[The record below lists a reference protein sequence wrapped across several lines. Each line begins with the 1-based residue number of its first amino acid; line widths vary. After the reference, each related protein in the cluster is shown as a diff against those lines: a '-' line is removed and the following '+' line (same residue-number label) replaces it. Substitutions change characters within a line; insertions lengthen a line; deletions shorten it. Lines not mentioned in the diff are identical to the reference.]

1 MQRIHKSLAAG
12 TAVAFDQA
20 MKNETGEENPMEP
33 KLDIFLRLPD
43 GKPLWVE
50 AVLGY
55 EKAHLQLEKLIQTTP
70 GDYFLFNAKTGEIVN
85 D

>member
-1 MQRIHKSLAAG
+1 MEKEI
-12 TAVAFDQA
+12 
-20 MKNETGEENPMEP
+20 GELNPMEQ

-50 AVLGY
+50 SVLGY
-55 EKAHLQLEKLIQTTP
+55 DKAKLKLEKLIQSTP
-70 GDYFLFNAKTGEIVN
+70 GDYFLFNANTGEILR

>member
-1 MQRIHKSLAAG
+1 
-12 TAVAFDQA
+12 
-20 MKNETGEENPMEP
+20 MEQ

-50 AVLGY
+50 SVLGY
-55 EKAHLQLEKLIQTTP
+55 DKAKLKLEKLIQSTP
-70 GDYFLFNAKTGEIVN
+70 GDYFLFNANTGEILR

>member
-1 MQRIHKSLAAG
+1 
-12 TAVAFDQA
+12 
-20 MKNETGEENPMEP
+20 MKNETGELNPMEQ
-33 KLDIFLRLPD
+33 KLDIFVRLPD

-50 AVLGY
+50 SVVGY
-55 EKAHLQLEKLIQTTP
+55 DKAKLALERLIQSTP